1 MLFDNG
7 SIFSPFPKNFY
18 LLGLVAFKFIPNF
31 VESFGDFINARFFN
45 IKGYHLR
52 YKTELEI
59 VLATLFDG
67 EVLAV
72 VVLIR

>member
-1 MLFDNG
+1 V
-7 SIFSPFPKNFY
+7 K
-18 LLGLVAFKFIPNF
+18 A
-31 VESFGDFINARFFN
+31 FGDFINARFFN
-45 IKGYHLR
+45 IKIPLSGG
-52 YKTELEI
+52 KTELEM